1 MSQKQNITT
10 TFKFSTKQPVKPEDL
25 FLPSVIDIVK
35 YMAQIAAEEDYKHFL
50 ATGEIPHTAT
60 HDAKE
65 AADG

>member
-1 MSQKQNITT
+1 MSKEQATT
-10 TFKFSTKQPVKPEDL
+10 EIFTKSSNHSLRAEDL
-25 FLPSVIDIVK
+25 FLPSVLDIVK

-65 AADG
+65 VADG